1 MLVLIDMVIPL
12 CGPSER
18 LTGRPCRLEC
28 GNFLMFLGLFCFLVV
43 AVHFHFGCVV
53 LYFFSETQCCLESIF
68 LLLSYKVCFEVI
80 SPLFSLNPIILMLCL
95 KERRV

>member
-28 GNFLMFLGLFCFLVV
+28 GNFFMFLDLFCFLVV
-43 AVHFHFGCVV
+43 AVHFHFLCVV
-53 LYFFSETQCCLESIF
+53 LYFFQKRSVVWI
-68 LLLSYKVCFEVI
+68 
-80 SPLFSLNPIILMLCL
+80 LFSYYYLIKYVL
-95 KERRV
+95 E